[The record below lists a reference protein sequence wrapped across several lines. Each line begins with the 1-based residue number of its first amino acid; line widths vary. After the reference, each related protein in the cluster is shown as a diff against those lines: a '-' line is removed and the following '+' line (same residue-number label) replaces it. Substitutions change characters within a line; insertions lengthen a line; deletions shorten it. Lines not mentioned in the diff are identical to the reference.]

1 MSDRYR
7 EAVEYI
13 ARTVAGV
20 LRASHGEAP
29 IYGIANRGAGT
40 RGRRRSIERL
50 VEVMRRHERAAP
62 PPTPS
67 GGRFALWWTESGD
80 DAYRRI
86 VRRLADPSPSPPVF
100 ISMGG
105 DGTHNHALHAGID
118 ARHRGWFLRLP
129 MGSGNDAAGIV
140 RLDDVVGSLSRLT
153 APRRI
158 PAIRVE
164 TARETLYA
172 FNIASVGIDAYVT
185 RLHQRWK
192 RLLPA
197 NTYRLMVDLAVLRYD
212 RALDIRP
219 MEVEVTTTNG
229 TVETVGPRVWTLLA
243 LGVTGNR
250 TYGDHMRVLPGEE
263 NLCAVGKTSLLDK
276 VRMKKRFF
284 AGMHVHEPFVSMYR
298 CRTLELRYDHRM
310 PLQCD
315 GESRWLEREDFPV
328 RMTVVEGAVEIL
340 EPATIAPM
348 ETDRRRPA
356 QNS

>member
-13 ARTVAGV
+13 ARAVART
-20 LRASHGEAP
+20 LWASHGEGP
-29 IYGIANRGAGT
+29 IYCIANRGAGT
-40 RGRRRSIERL
+40 RSRRRSIERL
-50 VEVMRRHERAAP
+50 VDALRRRGGGVAHPAP
-62 PPTPS
+62 QG
-67 GGRFALWWTESGD
+67 GGRFELWWTESGE

-86 VRRLADPSPSPPVF
+86 VGRLADPSPTPPVF

-105 DGTHNHALHAGID
+105 DGTHNHALHAAVD
-118 ARHRGWFLRLP
+118 ARHPGRFLRLP
-129 MGSGNDAAGIV
+129 MGSGNDAAGTV
-140 RLDDVVGSLSRLT
+140 RLDDVVGPLPRVAS
-153 APRRI
+153 PRRI

-164 TARETLYA
+164 TARDTVYA

-185 RLHQRWK
+185 MLHQRWK

-263 NLCAVGKTSLLDK
+263 NLCAVGKTSVVDK

-284 AGMHVHEPFVSMYR
+284 AGMHVHEPFVAMYD
-298 CRTLELRYDHRM
+298 CRTLTLRYDRRL

-315 GESRWLEREDFPV
+315 GEPRWLESDDFPV
-328 RMTVVEGAVEIL
+328 RMTVVEGAVEVL
-340 EPATIAPM
+340 EPVTSASI
-348 ETDRRRPA
+348 
-356 QNS
+356 